1 MDRNS
6 LGLSEFRWRKLLT
19 LPLDLY
25 AAFIVAYLLLRVVT
39 TGHFWPVEVLSVIIH
54 WLLLLA
60 ILLLPAALWMRR
72 WPTATLLAVS
82 GAAFVWLFGSLFI
95 PRNVRLG
102 FNAPHEQSST
112 LTVMSY
118 NIGNGLASPDSLIKV
133 INESG
138 ADIVAMQDMT
148 LNQIAGLKAGL
159 QNVYPFQ
166 VIHGAGISGIGLLS
180 RYPIL
185 EEQLFSLGGS
195 NPYLQV
201 KLQVGNEIFTVIVA
215 HPPVAFGPGGPDA
228 PSRADLPVLADMVVK
243 NDPAIMLGD
252 LNFTDQNDGY
262 SYLQRTRLVD
272 AFRAAGFGLGLT
284 YPKRRYSGAPFL
296 PLLRIDYIFV
306 TDDMFPVRAWV
317 GEDGGSDHLPV
328 LAELIW

>member
-1 MDRNS
+1 
-6 LGLSEFRWRKLLT
+6 
-19 LPLDLY
+19 
-25 AAFIVAYLLLRVVT
+25 
-39 TGHFWPVEVLSVIIH
+39 VELLSVILH

-82 GAAFVWLFGSLFI
+82 GAAFVWLYGGLFI

-133 INESG
+133 ISESG

-148 LNQIAGLKAGL
+148 TNQIAGLKPGL

-185 EEQLFSLGGS
+185 EEQLILLRRAH
-195 NPYLQV
+195 PYLQV
-201 KLQVGNEIFTVIVA
+201 QLQVGDDLLTVIVV

-228 PSRADLPVLADMVVK
+228 PSRADLPVLADMAVK
-243 NDPAIMLGD
+243 NDPTILLGD

-262 SYLQRTRLVD
+262 SYLQRASLVD

-284 YPKRRYSGAPFL
+284 YPKRRYSGASFL
-296 PLLRIDYIFV
+296 PLIRIDYIFV
-306 TDDMFPVRAWV
+306 TDDILPVRAWV